1 MSSSAE
7 CPPAVRA
14 LRALA
19 VPLAAALLATLGLG
33 GCAIARTVRKID
45 DTVHANSSVINLF
58 TAKLTSGQPSSFEV
72 TYLTTGSSPSKVVYA
87 VRPPSQLAFTDTQAG
102 TGGSASASPGNFRF
116 IVNSGGE
123 YACTLSGSGPAASA
137 SAPAV
142 SASAASGSAPAAS
155 APVLSA
161 SAPAVSA
168 SPASGSGA
176 SGSGTSASGGS
187 GTSGWSCE
195 KLPKSGA
202 SAEKTLLNFYTP
214 AHWVTFLRDFSLA
227 AGFAGDKISSSSRTV
242 NGFAMQCVDFVA
254 SGVKG
259 TSRICTTSQHLLGYV
274 QVASDSTGFEITS
287 YSPSPAAGLFQ
298 LPAGAKVTTP
308 KSTS

>member
-87 VRPPSQLAFTDTQAG
+87 VRPPSQLAFTDTQTG

-123 YACTLSGSGPAASA
+123 YACTLAGSGPAASA
-137 SAPAV
+137 SAPAA
-142 SASAASGSAPAAS
+142 SASAPA
-155 APVLSA
+155 VSA

-308 KSTS
+308 KITS